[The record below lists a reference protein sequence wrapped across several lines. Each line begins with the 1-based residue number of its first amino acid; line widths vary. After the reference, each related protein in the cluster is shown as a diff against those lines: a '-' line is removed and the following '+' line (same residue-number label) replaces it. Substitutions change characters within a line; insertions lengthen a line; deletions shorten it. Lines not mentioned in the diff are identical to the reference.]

1 MLRLHTSN
9 AGGTGLIL
17 SQGNKNPTCCEV
29 QPNKEEPETPGRHDN
44 EKRTCKDTAR
54 DSHLQA
60 KEKSLRRNKP
70 ANALTLDFQPPDL

>member
-1 MLRLHTSN
+1 MTSLVVQLLRLRASN

-29 QPNKEEPETPGRHDN
+29 QPNKEEPELPGRHDN

-54 DSHLQA
+54 GSTC
-60 KEKSLRRNKP
+60 KPRRKASGETNLP
-70 ANALTLDFQPPDL
+70 MP